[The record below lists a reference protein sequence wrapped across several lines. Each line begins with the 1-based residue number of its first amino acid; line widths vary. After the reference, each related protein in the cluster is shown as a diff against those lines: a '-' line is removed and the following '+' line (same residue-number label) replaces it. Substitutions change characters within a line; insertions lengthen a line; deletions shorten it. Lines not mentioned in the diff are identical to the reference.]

1 MRKVLL
7 LALREYK
14 VSVRTKGFII
24 GLVLFPVLMGGSGIA
39 MALLKDRVDTTDKR
53 IAVIDR
59 SGAVAGPLMDAAAQ
73 RNSKEIFDVETGEK
87 TKPAYLIEV
96 VEPDNVDPRSQR
108 LELSDRVRSGELHGF
123 VEISAAAVHPSERPE
138 DPDGPFLS
146 YYAENAVM
154 DDARRWMAGPINAAL
169 RTARLKE
176 AGLDES
182 AMGDM
187 FVWMGV
193 EGLGLLSVDESTGE
207 VKDARRSSEVEAL
220 LIPVVMGML
229 MFMMIMMGALPQI
242 QTVMEEKTQR
252 IAEVLLGSITP
263 FEFMAG
269 KVLGGI
275 AVSLTGAAV
284 YVLVGVFI
292 VKRLGADEY
301 VPYQVLPWFFT
312 YMLLAIVMFG
322 AMMAAFGASCNEAKD
337 AQNLTM
343 PALMPVMVPMFLMIP
358 VVREPVTGFATGL
371 SLFPPFTPMLMMM
384 RISTP
389 NAIPAWQPW
398 VGLVGVLAFTV
409 LSVWA
414 AGRIFRVAI
423 LMQGRPPR
431 VGDLVRWALRG

>member
-39 MALLKDRVDTTDKR
+39 MALLKDRVDTNDKR
-53 IAVIDR
+53 IVVIDR
-59 SGAVAGPLMDAAAQ
+59 SGAVAGPLMEAASE
-73 RNSKEIFDVETGEK
+73 RNSSEIFDVETGEK
-87 TKPAYLIEV
+87 TKPAYMIEV
-96 VEPDNVDPRSQR
+96 IEPNEVDPRSQR
-108 LELSDRVRSGELHGF
+108 LELSERVRSGELHGF
-123 VEISAAAVHPSERPE
+123 VEISAAAVHPSDGAE
-138 DPDGPFLS
+138 GPFLA
-146 YYAENAVM
+146 YYAENAAM
-154 DDARRWMAGPINAAL
+154 DEARRWMAGPINAAL

-176 AGLDES
+176 AGLDEY
-182 AMGDM
+182 AVGDI
-187 FVWMGV
+187 FVWLGV
-193 EGLGLLSVDESTGE
+193 ESLGLLSVDESTGE
-207 VKDARRSSEVEAL
+207 VKDARRSSEIEAL

-229 MFMMIMMGALPQI
+229 MFMMIMMGAMPQI

-252 IAEVLLGSITP
+252 IAEVLLGSMTP

-322 AMMAAFGASCNEAKD
+322 AMMAAFGASCNETKD

-343 PALMPVMVPMFLMIP
+343 PALMPMMIPMFLMIP

-371 SLFPPFTPMLMMM
+371 SLFPLFTPMLMMM

-431 VGDLVRWALRG
+431 VGDFVRWALRG